1 VAEVRLQEGES
12 LENALRRFKR
22 KVIAEDI
29 IKEVKRHSFYL
40 KPGEKLRVKQALA
53 RKRARKKIRKDR
65 RAVATP
71 RLLWPDRRFMAYTT
85 SYAECAR
92 RASSACLD
100 LILNQIQVG
109 KHKPV
114 ARYDFSHFDRQVVC
128 EHRAGV
134 DEGVKFPVLSA
145 GIDLSRQIR
154 EQLFIKFPADEFRCQ
169 ALGVDTSEF
178 RMHAGFDH
186 GMG

>member
-40 KPGEKLRVKQALA
+40 KPGEKLRVKQAFG
-53 RKRARKKIRKDR
+53 KKAWPEKDSQR
-65 RAVATP
+65 VGGQSQHLGCCGQIA
-71 RLLWPDRRFMAYTT
+71 DFMAYTT

-145 GIDLSRQIR
+145 GIGPLAANPRAVVHQIPCR
-154 EQLFIKFPADEFRCQ
+154 RIPLPGAWGRHK
-169 ALGVDTSEF
+169 
-178 RMHAGFDH
+178 
-186 GMG
+186 